1 MILKI
6 FLKKWMKY
14 ILRMINKCWICL
26 GLVFEKK
33 VNIYNNSFVLILD
46 LSLKS
51 KFLFWYY

>member
-14 ILRMINKCWICL
+14 ILRMINKCWIWL

-33 VNIYNNSFVLILD
+33 LI
-46 LSLKS
+46 
-51 KFLFWYY
+51 FIIRVLFWY